1 MLKQKDIRNKI
12 LFVLLCMAILR
23 FGAQLPIPMIDTT
36 SLKAWFANSQFGGL
50 SLINAFTGGALEN
63 FSVLALSVTP
73 YITASILLQLLG
85 VVFPKL
91 GAMQKEEGD
100 IGKTKFERITKY
112 VTVGV
117 AIISAVGLI
126 LTFSTRG
133 LIELNAYNAII
144 AVLAMVAGSMF
155 LIWLGDEITEKGVGN
170 GVSIILMLSILSRI
184 PGDFIKLYYQFIDPN
199 PVWLKIVAGAVILL
213 VTILTIVMVIILED
227 AKRIIPIANSKQKN
241 GHILPRNANNSR
253 FSLKVNIAGV
263 IPVIFAST
271 LLSFPMIVAGFFG
284 KSDGW
289 IGVFNQGNW
298 FNPQNW
304 LFTFGYLLYAVLVI
318 AFAFFYVSITFNPV
332 EIANN
337 IRNQGSCIPGIR
349 PGRPTAEYIAKII
362 KRLVP
367 ICAVWL
373 LLIATVPI
381 VFNGLFGAS
390 VSFGGTSIIIVVGV
404 IIETFIQIDNMMTV
418 RNYNG
423 FLN

>member
-1 MLKQKDIRNKI
+1 MLKQKDIRNRI
-12 LFVLLCMAILR
+12 LFVVLCMAILR

-36 SLKAWFANSQFGGL
+36 GLKAWFANSEFGGL

-100 IGKTKFERITKY
+100 VGKTKFERITKY

-117 AIISAVGLI
+117 ALVSAVGLL

-133 LIELNAYNAII
+133 LIELTVYNAIV
-144 AVLAMVAGSMF
+144 AVITMVAGAMF

-227 AKRIIPIANSKQKN
+227 AKRVIPIMHSRAGNSRS
-241 GHILPRNANNSR
+241 IARNANGGKLP
-253 FSLKVNIAGV
+253 LKVNIAGV

-271 LLSFPMIVAGFFG
+271 LLSFPMIVAGFLG
-284 KSDGW
+284 KTSGW
-289 IGVFNQGNW
+289 INAFNQGYW
-298 FNPQNW
+298 FSPQNW
-304 LFTFGYLLYAVLVI
+304 LYTLGYLLYAVLVI
-318 AFAFFYVSITFNPV
+318 AFAFYYVAITFNPV

-337 IRNQGSCIPGIR
+337 IRNQGATIPGIR
-349 PGRPTAEYIAKII
+349 PGRPTADYISKII
-362 KRLVP
+362 KRLIP
-367 ICAVWL
+367 IGAVG
-373 LLIATVPI
+373 LLIVATIPMI
-381 VFNGLFGAS
+381 FNGLFRAS

-404 IIETFIQIDNMMTV
+404 IIETFIQVDNMLTV